1 MLEAH
6 PNIKAIFAQND
17 EMALGA
23 IDIGDKDIQ
32 VIGFD
37 GNEDAMKSI
46 KMAN

>member
-23 IDIGDKDIQ
+23 IGSLLGTRI
-32 VIGFD
+32 F
-37 GNEDAMKSI
+37 KSLDL
-46 KMAN
+46 MATRMQ

>member
-23 IDIGDKDIQ
+23 I
-32 VIGFD
+32 
-37 GNEDAMKSI
+37 EAMGQGYSSHWI
-46 KMAN
+46 

>member
-23 IDIGDKDIQ
+23 IGLLGTRI
-32 VIGFD
+32 F
-37 GNEDAMKSI
+37 KSLDL
-46 KMAN
+46 MATRMQ